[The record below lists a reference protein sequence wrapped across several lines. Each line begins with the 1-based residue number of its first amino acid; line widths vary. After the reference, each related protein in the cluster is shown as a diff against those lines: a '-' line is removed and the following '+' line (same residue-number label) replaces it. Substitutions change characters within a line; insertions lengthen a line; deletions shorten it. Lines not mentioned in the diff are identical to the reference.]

1 MKIAY
6 IYPDLLSLYG
16 DFGNILCLKYR
27 CEKRGIQ
34 VQIDEITYGLPL
46 VDDYDIYFLGGG
58 QDFEQ
63 SILVSDLKKYEKDLV
78 IKSEIENDKS
88 FLAICGGFQLL
99 GKYYVKKDG
108 ERLDFIGALDF
119 YTVASEERF
128 VGNIAFKNGNT
139 VGVGFENHSGKTY
152 LNTVSPLG
160 KVVKGHGNNGVD
172 KTEGAYYKNTIC
184 TYLHGPFLPKNQE
197 FADQIILN
205 SLKKKYG
212 VNNLSEIDDRLE
224 NNAKK
229 HFIGKYLQKS

>member
-1 MKIAY
+1 M
-6 IYPDLLSLYG
+6 
-16 DFGNILCLKYR
+16 
-27 CEKRGIQ
+27 
-34 VQIDEITYGLPL
+34 QIDEITYGLPL

-78 IKSEIENDKS
+78 VKSEIENDKS